1 MRIILASQS
10 PRRKELLQLAGY
22 DFSVIAA
29 TTDEKFPDG
38 MPIAEIPIYIALQ
51 KANAIAAITSDEDTI
66 IIAADTIVVFEE
78 EILGKPTDKNEALE
92 MLKKLNGNKHDVYTG
107 VAIKHQDKLFS
118 FFEKTTVFFN
128 ELPTEQLQYYID
140 NFSPL
145 DKAGA
150 YGCQE
155 WIGARA
161 ISRIEGDF
169 YNVMGLP
176 VNKVVQIIETISAQC
191 K

>member
-29 TTDEKFPDG
+29 ATDEKFPDE
-38 MPIAEIPIYIALQ
+38 MSIDEIPVFIALQ
-51 KANAIAAITSDEDTI
+51 KANAVAANTLEKDTI
-66 IIAADTIVVFEE
+66 IIAADTIVVFDG
-78 EILGKPTDKNEALE
+78 EILGKPTDKKVALK
-92 MLKKLNGNKHDVYTG
+92 MLEKLNGNKHAVYTG
-107 VAIKHQDKLFS
+107 VAIKQQDKLYS
-118 FFEKTTVFFN
+118 FVEKTTVFFN

-155 WIGARA
+155 WIGARV

-176 VNKVVQIIETISAQC
+176 VNKVVQIIETLSAQC

>member
-29 TTDEKFPDG
+29 ATDEKFPDE
-38 MPIAEIPIYIALQ
+38 MSIDEIPVFIALQ
-51 KANAIAAITSDEDTI
+51 KANAVAAMTSEEDTI
-66 IIAADTIVVFEE
+66 IIAADTIVVFDG
-78 EILGKPTDKNEALE
+78 EILGKPTDKKEALK

-107 VAIKHQDKLFS
+107 VAIKQKDKLYS
-118 FFEKTTVFFN
+118 FVERTTVFFN
-128 ELPTEQLQYYID
+128 ELSTEQLQYYID

>member
-22 DFSVIAA
+22 DFSIIAA
-29 TTDEKFPDG
+29 ATEENFPDG
-38 MPIAEIPIYIALQ
+38 MSITEIPIYIAMQ
-51 KANAIAAITSDEDTI
+51 KANAVAAITTKEDAI

-78 EILGKPTDKNEALE
+78 EILGKPIDKNEALL
-92 MLKKLNGNKHDVYTG
+92 MLNKLNGNKHDVYTG
-107 VAIKHQDKLFS
+107 VVIKYKDKLYS
-118 FFEKTTVFFN
+118 FVEQTTVFFN
-128 ELPTEQLQYYID
+128 ELSTEKLQYYID
-140 NFSPL
+140 HFSPL
-145 DKAGA
+145 DKAGG

-161 ISRIEGDF
+161 INRIEGDF

-176 VNKVVQIIETISAQC
+176 VNKVVQIIEKILSAE
-191 K
+191 